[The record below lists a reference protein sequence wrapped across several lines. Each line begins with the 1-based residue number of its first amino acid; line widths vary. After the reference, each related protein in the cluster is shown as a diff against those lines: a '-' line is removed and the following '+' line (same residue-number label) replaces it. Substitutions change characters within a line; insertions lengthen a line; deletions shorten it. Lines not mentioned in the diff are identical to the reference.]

1 MWNKVQLEANIFYLT
16 KIFSAPSYHSAMATR
31 QLLEELTQMPVM
43 VDLASDFLD
52 RHTPIFRSAACVFT
66 LFRSSPVIFRDDAC
80 FFISQSGETADT
92 LAALRYCRDKD
103 RAVKEPSRSF
113 TVRGEGTY

>member
-1 MWNKVQLEANIFYLT
+1 MT

-52 RHTPIFRSAACVFT
+52 RHTPIFR
-66 LFRSSPVIFRDDAC
+66 
-80 FFISQSGETADT
+80 
-92 LAALRYCRDKD
+92 
-103 RAVKEPSRSF
+103 
-113 TVRGEGTY
+113 